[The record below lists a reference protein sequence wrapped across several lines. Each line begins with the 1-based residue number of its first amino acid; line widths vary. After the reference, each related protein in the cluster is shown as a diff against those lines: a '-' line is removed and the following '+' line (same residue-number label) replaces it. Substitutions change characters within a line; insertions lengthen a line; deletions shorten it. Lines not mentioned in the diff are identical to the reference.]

1 MKKVVLFLA
10 VAAGTLLLASCN
22 KSTMCKCTS
31 VDMPSIVVE
40 QEWAGDCDD
49 IETPGV
55 IDCERA

>member
-1 MKKVVLFLA
+1 MKKVILFLA
-10 VAAGTLLLASCN
+10 VAAGTLLLASCK
-22 KSTMCKCTS
+22 KSTCKCVS
-31 VDMPSIVVE
+31 VDMPSVVVE